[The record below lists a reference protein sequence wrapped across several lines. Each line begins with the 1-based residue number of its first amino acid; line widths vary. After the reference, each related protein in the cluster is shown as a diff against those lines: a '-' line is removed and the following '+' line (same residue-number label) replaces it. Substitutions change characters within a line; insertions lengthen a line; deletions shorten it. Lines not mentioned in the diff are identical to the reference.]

1 MIFIRVIVLHCV
13 RCGNL
18 WPTLPPSVGRF
29 ATLLAILLDKR
40 VQFDAELSDES
51 LEQLCVPVQAFKSDL
66 AAPLHIIDRDLKS
79 HGGNRRV
86 VGHVAT
92 ASFRFLERQTFQEHL
107 SQGEWLLIHRCGNS
121 LLHLDDLEFSFARYE
136 TEYVEHIMR

>member
-1 MIFIRVIVLHCV
+1 MPLSI
-13 RCGNL
+13 
-18 WPTLPPSVGRF
+18 GRF

-51 LEQLCVPVQAFKSDL
+51 LEQLCVPIETFQSDL

-86 VGHVAT
+86 VCHVAT
-92 ASFRFLERQTFQEHL
+92 TSFRFLERQALQEHL
-107 SQGEWLLIHRCGNS
+107 SQGERLLIHRRGNS
-121 LLHLDDLEFSFARYE
+121 LLHLDDLEFSLTRDE
-136 TEYVEHIMR
+136 TEHVEHIMR

>member
-1 MIFIRVIVLHCV
+1 MPLSI
-13 RCGNL
+13 
-18 WPTLPPSVGRF
+18 GRF

-51 LEQLCVPVQAFKSDL
+51 LEQLCVPIETFQSDL

-86 VGHVAT
+86 VCHVAT
-92 ASFRFLERQTFQEHL
+92 TSFRFLERQALQEHL
-107 SQGEWLLIHRCGNS
+107 SQGERLLIHRRGNS
-121 LLHLDDLEFSFARYE
+121 LLHLDDLEFSLTRDE
-136 TEYVEHIMR
+136 TENVEHIMR